1 MSRHELS
8 EAELN
13 KLFILIRCYASGR
26 VHTPINIKLKP
37 KDFWVVCASLSSFS
51 FPFVISDVDTHRF
64 VTLRLIGFTSSL
76 YCIRTC
82 FQCGIFFL
90 DECLCNFDKPWLYVP
105 AHHRSELTS
114 MD

>member
-64 VTLRLIGFTSSL
+64 VTLRLGL
-76 YCIRTC
+76 LVHCIVYVRA
-82 FQCGIFFL
+82 FNAEFF
-90 DECLCNFDKPWLYVP
+90 F
-105 AHHRSELTS
+105 
-114 MD
+114 